1 MSDNILTSATFGF
14 ALEPPKIRI
23 CKSECIPPTSPLVA
37 APGGQFQPGGRGAVG
52 QAALTTREAASYLGV
67 SPRTLE
73 DWRFR
78 GGGPVFRKIGRRI
91 VRYQRADLDAFLEH
105 SARINTG
112 GGRPA

>member
-1 MSDNILTSATFGF
+1 MSDNIAVGATFSSTL
-14 ALEPPKIRI
+14 APPQTRI
-23 CKSECIPPTSPLVA
+23 CKSGCIPPSSPLVA
-37 APGGQFQPGGRGAVG
+37 PPGGQSQAGGEGIGERFT
-52 QAALTTREAASYLGV
+52 LTTRQAATYLGV

-91 VRYQRADLDAFLEH
+91 VRYQRTDLDAFLEH
-105 SARINTG
+105 SARVNTG